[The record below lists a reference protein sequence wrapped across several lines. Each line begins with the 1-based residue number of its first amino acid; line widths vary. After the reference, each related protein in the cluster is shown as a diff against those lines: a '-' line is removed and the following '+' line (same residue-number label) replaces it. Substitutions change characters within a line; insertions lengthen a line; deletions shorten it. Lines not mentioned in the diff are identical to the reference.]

1 LHEILT
7 LVLMPDHSTPC
18 SGTDAANEDYPVK
31 QQALPVSQA
40 AKLVFLA
47 IEAFLPTLRFDKIFG
62 MEPKVL
68 FSEDP
73 AFVLRRADK
82 FLSSEPVLHNL
93 ILSILHSRIAQ
104 HDPGRYWIAF
114 HGEEPVGVVL
124 QSPLEYPATLTPM
137 EPPAVHA
144 IVDAIAEAGVT
155 LPGVNGD
162 AATAA
167 SFAGQW
173 SERRKSAATP
183 FQGTRLYELL
193 ELGEVPGSEGRLRQA
208 GPPDRSLMI
217 PWTRAFQD
225 EIGESANDTELRV
238 DRALAAGQIWLW
250 DQNGQTTSMAVGRE
264 AAQAVVRLS
273 GVYTPP
279 EKRNRGYA
287 AACVYALSKQLRSRG
302 YRCILYTDLGN
313 PISNSIYRRIGY
325 KAVAEALRYR
335 FD

>member
-1 LHEILT
+1 
-7 LVLMPDHSTPC
+7 M
-18 SGTDAANEDYPVK
+18 
-31 QQALPVSQA
+31 
-40 AKLVFLA
+40 
-47 IEAFLPTLRFDKIFG
+47 LRSDKISR
-62 MEPKVL
+62 MELKVL

-73 AFVLRRADK
+73 AFVIRRADK

-93 ILSILHSRIAQ
+93 ILSILHSRVTQ
-104 HDPGRYWIAF
+104 GDPGRYWIVL
-114 HGEEPVGVVL
+114 HGEETVGVVV
-124 QSPLEYPATLTPM
+124 QSPLEYPSTLTPM
-137 EPPAVHA
+137 GPRTVMAL
-144 IVDAIAEAGVT
+144 VDAIAEAGVT

-173 SERRKSAATP
+173 SERCKSAAVP

-193 ELGEVPGSEGRLRQA
+193 GLGEVPRTEGHLRQA
-208 GPPDRSLMI
+208 GPRDRSLMI
-217 PWTRAFQD
+217 LWTRAFQD
-225 EIGESANDTELRV
+225 EIGESANDTERRV

-250 DQNGQTTSMAVGRE
+250 DQNGETTSMAVGRE
-264 AAQAVVRLS
+264 PAQGVVRLS

-279 EKRNRGYA
+279 EKRKHGYA
-287 AACVYALSKQLRSRG
+287 AACVHALSKHLRDCG

-313 PISNSIYRRIGY
+313 PTSNSIYRRIGY